1 MKKIW
6 IAIIILIVLL
16 ISIVILFTNKEEK
29 ITIDI
34 NKLAEDIMENIKF
47 EDELNKVDK
56 SVVENLYDINN
67 AISQEVYMSSGATAE
82 EIALFEFANKEECKK
97 ELEKANKRIEEQK
110 QNFKDYMPKEMKKL
124 EDAIVISKN
133 NYLIVCITDKQEE
146 VKIIL
151 NRYIK

>member
-6 IAIIILIVLL
+6 IVIIILIVLL
-16 ISIVILFTNKEEK
+16 ISIVILFNNKEKE

-34 NKLAEDIMENIKF
+34 NKLTEDIMENIKF

-56 SVVENLYDINN
+56 SVVANLYDINN

-82 EIALFEFANKEECKK
+82 EIALFEFANKEEGKK
-97 ELEKANKRIEEQK
+97 GLEKANKRIEEQK
-110 QNFKDYMPKEMKKL
+110 QNFKDYMPKEIKKL